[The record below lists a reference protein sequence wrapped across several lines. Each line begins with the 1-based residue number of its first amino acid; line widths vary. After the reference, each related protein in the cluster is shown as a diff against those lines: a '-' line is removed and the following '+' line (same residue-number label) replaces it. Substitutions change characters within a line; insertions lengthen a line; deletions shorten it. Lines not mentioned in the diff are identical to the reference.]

1 MSEQTAVDTTRERHV
16 ETRSGIVV
24 GLDGTPDAS
33 VALRWAVDHTDLF
46 GRIRPVLAWHYP
58 AYVWLPQ
65 PMGAG
70 APPADTMQAAAESAA
85 LACVE
90 QVDPEV
96 VEAPVV
102 MEGDAGPALV
112 EASADAAILVV
123 GARGLGP
130 VRSWVLGSVGRY
142 CADHATVPLVIVP
155 ETDHEELASRTGQPR
170 EIVVGIDGSS
180 HSEDAL
186 RWALLNSRP
195 DDRITAHTAWHYL
208 GGLGYE
214 SYAIEAPVL
223 ENAATETVTQTVA
236 RVCEDLG
243 VDPDRVTTAVDC
255 GDPRSVLRSVAS
267 EADLLVVGQRG
278 RSGLP
283 HFFLG
288 STTTSL
294 VSRPVCPT
302 VIVPPDSEEQT
313 PSDS

>member
-1 MSEQTAVDTTRERHV
+1 MSEQTAVERTRDRDV
-16 ETRSGIVV
+16 RTRSGIVV

-33 VALRWAVDHTDLF
+33 VALRWAVEHTDLF

-65 PMGAG
+65 PVGAG

-85 LACVE
+85 RACVE
-90 QVDPEV
+90 QVDPDL
-96 VEAPVV
+96 VEEPVV
-102 MEGDAGPALV
+102 IEGDAGPALV
-112 EASADAAILVV
+112 DAAVDAAVLVV

-142 CADHATVPLVIVP
+142 CADHSTVPLVIVP
-155 ETDHEELASRTGQPR
+155 ETDDEDPTAEPGRPR
-170 EIVVGIDGSS
+170 EIAVGIDGSS

-186 RWALLNSRP
+186 RWALNNSRP
-195 DDRITAHTAWHYL
+195 DDTIVAHTAWHYL

-223 ENAATETVTQTVA
+223 ENAATETLASTVA
-236 RVCEDLG
+236 RVTEELG
-243 VDPDRVTTAVDC
+243 VDPDRVVETVAC
-255 GDPRSVLRSVAS
+255 GDPRSILRAVGA

-294 VSRPVCPT
+294 VNRPVCPT
-302 VIVPPDSEEQT
+302 VIVPPDGEEPT
-313 PSDS
+313 PTDP